1 MEKSNLLIYGLFIAA
16 YLLFNFL
23 MQQLAAKRARQQQ
36 ERVQQEQAQRDALMT
51 SADEPLDQLWGR
63 GGQQEEAQEPVVTV
77 EPARRR
83 IEAGAGAAPTPRLSP
98 YTLLRSRQSLRDA
111 IVVMTVLGPCRAL
124 DPHDRG

>member
-23 MQQLAAKRARQQQ
+23 MQQLAAKRARQQR
-36 ERVQQEQAQRDALMT
+36 ERVQQEQAQQDASMT
-51 SADEPLDQLWGR
+51 SADEPLDELWGR
-63 GGQQEEAQEPVVTV
+63 GGQHEEAREPVVTV

-83 IEAGAGAAPTPRLSP
+83 VETIGGTAAPRLSP
-98 YTLLRSRQSLRDA
+98 KALLRSRQSLRDA

>member
-23 MQQLAAKRARQQQ
+23 MQQLAAKRARQQR
-36 ERVQQEQAQRDALMT
+36 ERVQQEQAQQDALMT
-51 SADEPLDQLWGR
+51 SADEPLDELWGR
-63 GGQQEEAQEPVVTV
+63 GGQHEEAHENVVTV
-77 EPARRR
+77 EPARKRV
-83 IEAGAGAAPTPRLSP
+83 ETTAGAAPAPRLSP
-98 YTLLRSRQSLRDA
+98 TALLRSRQSLRDA